1 MPAMYAHDRF
11 GQDVITKLSGTLE
24 ELVTVERV
32 AFDLGLQGPDLLY
45 YYQPLLPNSIQKIGG
60 RVHNMSGGRFLT
72 RCAKVQRR
80 ESNDQGLAYLMGS
93 VCHYALDVACHP
105 IVEHRCKAGDF
116 VHTEIEMAF
125 DRALMVRDG
134 LDPLTVA
141 IGGNLETDGSF
152 ETEEVI
158 AAFYPP
164 LTPDHIAEAIRSAR
178 VFQELMLPQNEAKR
192 ALLQGATFLT
202 GPAKRSLRGHIMSKK
217 PIAALQPTVQELAG
231 AYTRALEETPA
242 MLEEFLLAVYQKKQ
256 LGESFR
262 LDYLGEKPQKSE

>member
-158 AAFYPP
+158 ASRLATAGVEAEKINQY
-164 LTPDHIAEAIRSAR
+164 DYVVINDEVENCVEAIHRLIDAEHQR
-178 VFQELMLPQNEAKR
+178 TQFNGAKIQELQKD
-192 ALLQGATFLT
+192 LQ
-202 GPAKRSLRGHIMSKK
+202 
-217 PIAALQPTVQELAG
+217 
-231 AYTRALEETPA
+231 AYR
-242 MLEEFLLAVYQKKQ
+242 K
-256 LGESFR
+256 GE
-262 LDYLGEKPQKSE
+262 